1 MYIHLNILRGVYIFF
16 FFFQAEDG
24 IRDLTVTGVQTCAL
38 PISPRHTRVP
48 RHPSGLE
55 AARQALALRLG
66 SWPGGRGRRRLAR
79 LAQGQPV
86 TARPAGSRFAVIF
99 FTVLIDL
106 IGFGIVI
113 PILPVY
119 ALRFGAQGIGYGALV
134 FVFSAMQ
141 FLATALLGRL
151 SDRIGRRPILLTT
164 MVINALGYALF
175 AFAPSYA
182 VLFVARVISG
192 FASGNISAAQAYM
205 ADITSP
211 VERARGMGVIGAA
224 FGIGFVLGPLIGGLA
239 DHYLGHRA
247 PGLIAAGLSV
257 VNFFSASA
265 ILRESLGVEHR
276 TARPLFDFGHM
287 VEALARK
294 PLRPL
299 MLVWFL
305 APFAFAGY
313 TVALP
318 LHTAKAFA
326 WGARELGWL
335 FVLIG
340 AIAALVQGFLFG
352 RIERRTGARA
362 LLIVGLFG
370 MGVSIAALP
379 WAGTSLLVYAWT
391 VPLAFTN
398 SLFAPAASGLVS
410 LYADPTEQ
418 GTILGAAQAFAAL
431 GRSFGPLAAGWAYD
445 GLGQRSTF
453 LLAGGVMLLGGLVA
467 RSEEHTSELQSQS
480 NLVCRL
486 LLEKKKLPL
495 HTEIAN
501 EAPLSTRQVT
511 GRITLPAESRSRPYS

>member
-1 MYIHLNILRGVYIFF
+1 M
-16 FFFQAEDG
+16 
-24 IRDLTVTGVQTCAL
+24 
-38 PISPRHTRVP
+38 
-48 RHPSGLE
+48 
-55 AARQALALRLG
+55 
-66 SWPGGRGRRRLAR
+66 
-79 LAQGQPV
+79 

-106 IGFGIVI
+106 VGFGIVI

-239 DHYLGHRA
+239 DHYVGHRA

-265 ILRESLGVEHR
+265 ILRESLAVEHR

-287 VEALARK
+287 VEGLARK

-467 RSEEHTSELQSQS
+467 LWLPRSQEQR
-480 NLVCRL
+480 V
-486 LLEKKKLPL
+486 
-495 HTEIAN
+495 
-501 EAPLSTRQVT
+501 TREQAFN
-511 GRITLPAESRSRPYS
+511 G